1 MKRAHPAVLGGLFMK
16 RTGSFFWKRQVL
28 NGAAL
33 CLGDSLVLLAGL
45 LLGSWLVFLKH
56 GIPISMQ
63 YSLAVIPVWCAGAVT
78 VRAAPGW
85 GLGSVEELRRI
96 ELLLLTVFGMA
107 GVVVFL
113 SRDMLPSR
121 IVYLSSWM
129 IGAVFIP
136 LVRLLVKKGLLR
148 ARQWGCP
155 AVVYGSAAQVS
166 GVIESFQENPQLGYI
181 PFGVFTED
189 APAGE
194 CLSGVPVLGG
204 MNGHTSEAAVAVLP
218 VDFAEGLSLSEG
230 FDRTFS
236 GYQRVVMLPD
246 IKEDVFLWAVPRTL
260 GSLIGLEITRNLL
273 NPAARMVKR
282 GMDLLLIL
290 LSAPLWLPLLVLIA
304 LVIGLTERENPF
316 FIQRRVGKRNRLFHP
331 VKFRTMVVRAEERLK
346 ETLAADETARAEWAR
361 TCKLR
366 NDPRITCIG
375 RFLRRTSLDELPQ
388 VLNVLAGQMS
398 LVGPRPLPEY
408 HHDQLTEAVR
418 TPRSRVQPGITG
430 LWQVSGRSETGTAGM
445 EKWDTYYV
453 RNWSIW
459 LDIMILARTFQAV
472 IKGQGAY

>member
-1 MKRAHPAVLGGLFMK
+1 MK
-16 RTGSFFWKRQVL
+16 RTGSFFWKRQAL

-33 CLGDSLVLLAGL
+33 CVGDSLVLLAGL
-45 LLGSWLVFLKH
+45 LLGNWLVFLRH
-56 GIPISMQ
+56 GIPMSMQ
-63 YSLAVIPVWCAGAVT
+63 YSLAVIPVWCAGAVA

-96 ELLLLTVFGMA
+96 ELLLLTVFGVA
-107 GVVVFL
+107 GVAVFL

-129 IGAVFIP
+129 TGSVLIP

-148 ARQWGCP
+148 AGQWGCP
-155 AVVYGSAAQVS
+155 VAVYGSAAQAA
-166 GVIESFQENPQLGYI
+166 GVIESFQDNPLLGYM
-181 PFGVFTED
+181 PCGVFTED
-189 APAGE
+189 AAAGE
-194 CLSGVPVLGG
+194 SLSGVPVLGG
-204 MNGHTSEAAVAVLP
+204 MNGHTPEAAVAVVP

-282 GMDLLLIL
+282 GMDLLLVL
-290 LSAPLWLPLLVLIA
+290 LTAPLWLPLLTLIA
-304 LVIGLTERENPF
+304 AGIGLTERKNPF
-316 FIQRRVGKRNRLFHP
+316 FMQRRVGKQNRLFYP
-331 VKFRTMVVRAEERLK
+331 VKFRTMVVNAEEGLQQ
-346 ETLAADETARAEWAR
+346 TLAADETVRAEWAR
-361 TCKLR
+361 SCKLR
-366 NDPRITCIG
+366 NDPRVTRIG
-375 RFLRRTSLDELPQ
+375 RMLRRSSLDELPQ

-408 HHDQLTEAVR
+408 HHDRLAEAVR
-418 TPRSRVQPGITG
+418 TPRSRVRPGITG

-459 LDIMILARTFQAV
+459 LDIIILARTFQAV